1 MSHTQVYKALHL
13 SVFGGD
19 CNAGVL
25 LLVSDKRLIT
35 VASSMHSW
43 GFLERTV
50 ASHRI
55 CLIRLIGSQHPA
67 NLTERCAWLRVLIS
81 DCFCHVLNKPL

>member
-1 MSHTQVYKALHL
+1 M
-13 SVFGGD
+13 FGGD

-25 LLVSDKRLIT
+25 LLVSYKRLII

-43 GFLERTV
+43 EFLERTV
-50 ASHRI
+50 APHHI

-67 NLTERCAWLRVLIS
+67 NLIERCAWLGVLIS
-81 DCFCHVLNKPL
+81 DCFCLALNEPLQRLFRSHSSS